1 MKKFIR
7 RLPIYGYIY
16 TFYIGYCL
24 GVIWKLYN
32 LSQQYMPLMA
42 SLYLVYLLIRLTL
55 TIGYKALKPQLQEEA
70 RRRRRK

>member
-16 TFYIGYCL
+16 AFYIGYCL
-24 GVIWKLYN
+24 GIIWDFYN
-32 LSQQYMPLMA
+32 LSRHYMPLRA
-42 SLYLVYLLIRLTL
+42 SLYLVYLLVRFTVMR
-55 TIGYKALKPQLQEEA
+55 GYKALKPQLQEEA